1 MSVVDQRRGQ
11 PTLEEVARL
20 AGVSRATVSRVVN
33 NSPRVSPEARAAVDR
48 AISQLRYIPNRAAR
62 SLVTRR
68 TDTVALVVS
77 EPEARVFS
85 DPFLAAMVRG
95 ISRAIAVTD
104 LQLVLLMAH
113 DAREHEKVERYLTQG
128 HADGV
133 MLMSLHGDDSLPRVL
148 TSRGVPVVLSGRP
161 RGGEPVPYVDADNR
175 GGAALAVEYLARIG
189 RSRIAAITGPLDM
202 TAAVDRYD
210 GYADGLARAG
220 MRLRKG
226 LVAHGDF
233 SERSG
238 ERAMAALLRRNA
250 DVDAVFVSS
259 DPMAIGALR
268 ALAAAGRRVPDD
280 VAVVGFDDIPSARYA
295 QPPLTTVRQPME
307 QMARAMAAL
316 AVEQIAGGEPGE
328 PRVLCP
334 TTLVRRDSA

>member
-1 MSVVDQRRGQ
+1 
-11 PTLEEVARL
+11 
-20 AGVSRATVSRVVN
+20 
-33 NSPRVSPEARAAVDR
+33 
-48 AISQLRYIPNRAAR
+48 
-62 SLVTRR
+62 
-68 TDTVALVVS
+68 
-77 EPEARVFS
+77 
-85 DPFLAAMVRG
+85 
-95 ISRAIAVTD
+95 
-104 LQLVLLMAH
+104 
-113 DAREHEKVERYLTQG
+113 
-128 HADGV
+128 
-133 MLMSLHGDDSLPRVL
+133 
-148 TSRGVPVVLSGRP
+148 
-161 RGGEPVPYVDADNR
+161 
-175 GGAALAVEYLARIG
+175 VEYLVRIG